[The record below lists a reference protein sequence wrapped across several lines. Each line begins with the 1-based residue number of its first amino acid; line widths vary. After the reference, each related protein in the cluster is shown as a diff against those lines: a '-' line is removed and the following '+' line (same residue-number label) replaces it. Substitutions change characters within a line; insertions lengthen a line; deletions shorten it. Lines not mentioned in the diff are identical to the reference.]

1 MFPSTA
7 ALLAVGAAVSF
18 GVQVLLVDHG
28 MALASDRLGERPAVA
43 AAFLTLLSS
52 VPVLWLLYLL
62 RGGPTV
68 TIVPLA
74 LALFVLGGIADP
86 ALARLCYYEGIE
98 RVGPSIA
105 SAVTAGSPAVA
116 AVVVIPALGERPTVA
131 ELAGLVAIVLGV
143 AGLQL
148 LRRTGPVP
156 EATRVDLLRRQLA
169 ATTGRD
175 LLYPIG
181 AMTLIG
187 LAFVVTKFGL
197 GAIPDPVTATV
208 VTHSAAL
215 VAFGI
220 AFAARSTLVRQPEL
234 PRRAMAVLMLAGVV
248 LALGWLAML
257 SALHLG
263 TVVTVLPLVS
273 IYPIVVVAA
282 SYAIARSR
290 PRSPLVLGA
299 ILLILLGAGLLQAF

>member
-1 MFPSTA
+1 MAPSTG
-7 ALLAVGAAVSF
+7 ALLAVVAAVSF

-28 MALASDRLGERPAVA
+28 MALAADRHGERPAVA
-43 AAFLTLLSS
+43 AAFVTLLSS
-52 VPVLWLLYLL
+52 VPVLWLLSLL
-62 RGGPTV
+62 RGGPDV
-68 TIVPLA
+68 TLVPLA
-74 LALFVLGGIADP
+74 LGLFVLGGIADP

-116 AVVVIPALGERPTVA
+116 AVVAIPVLGEQPTGP
-131 ELAGLVAIVLGV
+131 ELVGLVAIVCGV

-148 LRRTGPVP
+148 VRRTGTAS
-156 EATRVDLLRRQLA
+156 EAASVDLLRRQLA

-175 LLYPIG
+175 LLYPVG

-197 GAIPDPVTATV
+197 GAAPDPVTATV
-208 VTHSAAL
+208 VTHTAAL
-215 VAFGI
+215 VTFGV
-220 AFAARSTLVRQPEL
+220 AFAGRAPLVRQPQL
-234 PRRAMAVLMLAGVV
+234 PRRATAVLVLAGTV

-273 IYPIVVVAA
+273 TYPIVVVAA

>member
-1 MFPSTA
+1 MYPSTG
-7 ALLAVGAAVSF
+7 ALLAVVAAISF
-18 GVQVLLVDHG
+18 GVQVLLVDYG
-28 MALASDRLGERPAVA
+28 MALASDRLGERPAVV

-52 VPVLWLLYLL
+52 VPVLWLIYLL
-62 RGGPTV
+62 RGGPVV
-68 TIVPLA
+68 TFVPLA
-74 LALFVLGGIADP
+74 LAPFVLGGIADP

-105 SAVTAGSPAVA
+105 SAITAGSPAIAAIVA
-116 AVVVIPALGERPTVA
+116 IPALGARPTGV
-131 ELAGLVAIVLGV
+131 ELVGLVAIVCGV

-148 LRRTGPVP
+148 VRRAGTES
-156 EATRVDLLRRQLA
+156 EAARVDLLRRQLA
-169 ATTGRD
+169 AASGRD

-187 LAFVVTKFGL
+187 LAFVLTKFGL
-197 GAIPDPVTATV
+197 GAMPDPVTATV

-215 VAFGI
+215 GTFVA
-220 AFAARSTLVRQPEL
+220 AFAGRTTVVRRPQL
-234 PRRAMAVLMLAGVV
+234 PWRATAVLLLAGMV

-257 SALHLG
+257 SALYLG

-273 IYPIVVVAA
+273 TYPLVVVVA

-299 ILLILLGAGLLQAF
+299 ILLILVGAGLLQGA